1 MVRVGRRR
9 EGGDGGKEGQDKGK
23 SRGVRVSE
31 WLGGGS
37 IAYTTLICT
46 GKKVDL

>member
-23 SRGVRVSE
+23 SRGE
-31 WLGGGS
+31 TGGES
-37 IAYTTLICT
+37 IRMAGGRQHCLHYINLHW
-46 GKKVDL
+46 